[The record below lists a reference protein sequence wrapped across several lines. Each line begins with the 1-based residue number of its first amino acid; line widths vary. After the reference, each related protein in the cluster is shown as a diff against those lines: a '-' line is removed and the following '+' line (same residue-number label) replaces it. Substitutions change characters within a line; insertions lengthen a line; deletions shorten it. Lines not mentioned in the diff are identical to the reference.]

1 MSEPVQEAPLASFEA
16 KWSQTHPELAL
27 ALTFVGADERAA
39 QSAFACLVCE
49 LEQAAFG
56 IREAQ
61 PAAIKLQWW
70 GEEFARAG
78 KREARHPLTRIL
90 QLQPGFAAT
99 PIAHWYEVIAG
110 ALAQRD
116 PEPAADRAAQLGTY
130 FALYRPLGLI
140 EATVFPADPRRSVLG
155 PASDRAESLA
165 HVRARS
171 RALRETASLA
181 DALRDGRLPLPLDLL
196 ARHRLARGDLA
207 RASPQQ
213 AAALREWLRAL
224 ASDHAGGSGTGL
236 GVLLAAGASADRW
249 RALHAAKAGEP
260 LSALQEAITRLPM
273 RATWAAWRAA
283 RR

>member
-1 MSEPVQEAPLASFEA
+1 MSAPVHDAPLASFEA
-16 KWSQTHPELAL
+16 KWGQTHPELGL
-27 ALTFVGADERAA
+27 ALKFVAAHERAA

-49 LEQAAFG
+49 LEHAAFG

-78 KREARHPLTRIL
+78 RGEARHPLTQAL
-90 QLQPGFAAT
+90 QAQAGFAAI
-99 PIAHWYEVIAG
+99 PLAHWYKVIAG
-110 ALAQRD
+110 AFAQRD
-116 PEPAADRAAQLGTY
+116 PEPAADRAALLDSY
-130 FALYRPLGLI
+130 AALYLPLALVEGML
-140 EATVFPADPRRSVLG
+140 FPTLVGEQVARTRV
-155 PASDRAESLA
+155 
-165 HVRARS
+165 RS
-171 RALRETASLA
+171 RALRETAGLA

-207 RASPQQ
+207 RPSLQQ

-224 ASDHAGGSGTGL
+224 ASDGADTAGGRL
-236 GVLLAAGASADRW
+236 GVLNAAGASADRW
-249 RALHAAKAGEP
+249 RALHAAKASEP
-260 LSALQEAITRLPM
+260 LSALQEALVRLPM